1 MKKVFFAFV
10 VTAGV
15 VLTACNNKPAATDA
29 TPAADTTAVK
39 AAVTTT
45 APADSTK
52 TMQLIL
58 LLQVLPAEQNNSGRK
73 KHSIKSPDASGLFL
87 LYLFQ

>member
-52 TMQLIL
+52 PMATDS
-58 LLQVLPAEQNNSGRK
+58 AAATAATGTK
-73 KHSIKSPDASGLFL
+73 
-87 LYLFQ
+87 